1 MPVESIKIIK
11 QGSLILDTFETPE
24 SGLLALKLLSGVGGG
39 STVTY
44 IKTDYNI
51 LVDTGF
57 DYEIDSSPQ
66 NLVRNHQDLIYALE
80 RFSLTPD
87 DIDLVFITHGHQDH
101 YGNLEL
107 FPNAE
112 VLSSIPL
119 ARKGPIISKGV
130 KDGSSI
136 ADGVRVVYTPGHT
149 FEHASLLLETKKM
162 RYTMGTEGAGRV
174 MGVRELEVAIAGD
187 AVASSAHYAAKKS
200 WNYNEDFISDQ
211 MALDSLKKIET
222 ADYIVPGHGN
232 IFYNFL
238 KPRSPGR
245 S

>member
-1 MPVESIKIIK
+1 MPVKSIKIIK
-11 QGSLILDTFETPE
+11 PGSLILDTFETPE

-44 IKTDYNI
+44 IKTDCNI

-57 DYEIDSSPQ
+57 DYEIDNSPE
-66 NLVRNHQDLIYALE
+66 NLKRNRQDLIHALA
-80 RFSLTPD
+80 RFNLKVE

-107 FPNAE
+107 FSDAE
-112 VLSSIPL
+112 VLSSTPL
-119 ARKGPIISKGV
+119 ARNGPIMSKGV

-136 ADGVRVVYTPGHT
+136 AEGVRVVYTPGHT
-149 FEHASLLLETKKM
+149 FEHTSLLLETDKM
-162 RYTMGTEGAGRV
+162 RYSLATECIGRI
-174 MGVRELEVAIAGD
+174 MGVRELKVAIAGD
-187 AVASSAHYAAKKS
+187 AVASSAHYAAGKS

-211 MALDSLKKIET
+211 MAADSLKKIET
-222 ADYIVPGHGN
+222 ADYIIPGHGN

-238 KPRSPGR
+238 KPGR
-245 S
+245 N